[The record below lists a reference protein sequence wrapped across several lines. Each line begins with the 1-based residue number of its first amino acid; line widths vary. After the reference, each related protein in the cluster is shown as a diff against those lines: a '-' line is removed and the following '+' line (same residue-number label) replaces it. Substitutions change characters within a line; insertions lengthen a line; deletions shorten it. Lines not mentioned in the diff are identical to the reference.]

1 LIPLAVIVGEG
12 RGIGKAASI
21 DLMTTPAGLEL
32 VEDFLGRVEYG
43 VYT

>member
-1 LIPLAVIVGEG
+1 MA
-12 RGIGKAASI
+12 RATRIGLDQRRPI

-32 VEDFLGRVEYG
+32 VEDYLGRIEYG